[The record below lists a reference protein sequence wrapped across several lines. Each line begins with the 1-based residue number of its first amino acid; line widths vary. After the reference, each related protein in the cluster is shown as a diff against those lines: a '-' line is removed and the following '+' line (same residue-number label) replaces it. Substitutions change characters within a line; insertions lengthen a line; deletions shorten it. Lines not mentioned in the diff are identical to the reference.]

1 MCEGRCCHC
10 RHRLPSQALL
20 GQCRPVSTIL
30 RKINKWARRAHTLRL
45 CVCVFVCCVSR
56 RRRWT
61 TWCHSPFAHLYA
73 WIPLNSGA
81 TAWSQCRSNP
91 CPGRPFACQTVSA
104 LSAFI
109 EFHYS
114 FMSVRR
120 ERAVRNVIIKGRLH
134 ASTPLPLRS
143 CHLACLPGTCRL
155 AKIMKR
161 HRENGQRTQRC
172 LKLTLLSLMGNC
184 FRCSARHR
192 VASSCPSG
200 QLAPFPLSWHIV
212 NAFLFILPVTLHFA
226 LDYLVLGKYVST

>member
-1 MCEGRCCHC
+1 MSSTSAHVAR
-10 RHRLPSQALL
+10 PS
-20 GQCRPVSTIL
+20 V
-30 RKINKWARRAHTLRL
+30 
-45 CVCVFVCCVSR
+45 CVCVCVVFRGVEGGQHDAVSL
-56 RRRWT
+56 
-61 TWCHSPFAHLYA
+61 FAPLYA
-73 WIPLNSGA
+73 WILLNSGA
-81 TAWSQCRSNP
+81 TAWSQCRPYP

-134 ASTPLPLRS
+134 ARTPLPLS
-143 CHLACLPGTCRL
+143 PFHLACLPSTCRL

-161 HRENGQRTQRC
+161 HRENGRRTTTQRC

-200 QLAPFPLSWHIV
+200 QLAPPSPFSWHIV

>member
-1 MCEGRCCHC
+1 MH
-10 RHRLPSQALL
+10 
-20 GQCRPVSTIL
+20 
-30 RKINKWARRAHTLRL
+30 ARV
-45 CVCVFVCCVSR
+45 CVCVYVCVVFR
-56 RRRWT
+56 GVEGGQ
-61 TWCHSPFAHLYA
+61 HDASPPFGLLYA

-81 TAWSQCRSNP
+81 TAWSQCRPYP

-134 ASTPLPLRS
+134 ARTPLPLPPIPTPF
-143 CHLACLPGTCRL
+143 HLACLPSTCRL
-155 AKIMKR
+155 AKIMK
-161 HRENGQRTQRC
+161 RTQRC

-200 QLAPFPLSWHIV
+200 QFAS
-212 NAFLFILPVTLHFA
+212 LPPRQT
-226 LDYLVLGKYVST
+226 YC